1 MIKINLLPK
10 GLYEKKIV
18 RNLAVMFAVLA
29 MVVAGGG
36 VGYRMKL
43 AADIGRMTAE
53 VEDIEARQ
61 KMVQG
66 LKANVQ
72 QEAAKLAPIQAKVK
86 FIEEVFAHNEKWP
99 KLYEELAKYTYKKVL
114 YRRLTPSQNG
124 LQIDAFTP
132 SISDAGRFLLNMY
145 RANDI
150 FSSVTIS
157 GLPGYPRDQSGI
169 AAISGALGMVPT
181 GEPQSAGPL
190 PTGVSPHLYRYGGM
204 EAVSTGVAR
213 AAAEALRG
221 LNFTVTCTLREQI
234 TAPALPGVA
243 PTEPGMGGSMGSPVP
258 MQMPMQSPGQPPGT
272 PSMTLPSDGYVP
284 S

>member
-18 RNLAVMFAVLA
+18 RNLAVTFAVIA
-29 MVVAGGG
+29 MMVAGGG

-53 VEDIEARQ
+53 VEAIEARQ

-72 QEAAKLAPIQAKVK
+72 QEAAKLVPIHAKVK
-86 FIEEVFAHNEKWP
+86 FIEDVFAHNEKWP

-114 YRRLTPSQNG
+114 YRRLTPSENG
-124 LQIDAFTP
+124 LQIEAHTT

-157 GLPGYPRDQSGI
+157 GLPGYPRERSDT
-169 AAISGALGMVPT
+169 ALAGAMGMIPM
-181 GEPQSAGPL
+181 GEPQQTGPL

-213 AAAEALRG
+213 AAAEALSG

-234 TAPALPGVA
+234 TAPALPGLA
-243 PTEPGMGGSMGSPVP
+243 PTEPGMGGFVDQSMP
-258 MQMPMQSPGQPPGT
+258 MQMPSQQPGAAPGT
-272 PSMTLPSDGYVP
+272 PSMTMPSDDFVP

>member
-1 MIKINLLPK
+1 MVKINLLPP
-10 GLYEKKIV
+10 GLYEKKII
-18 RNLAVMFAVLA
+18 RNLAIMFAVLA
-29 MVVAGGG
+29 MMIVGGG
-36 VGYRMKL
+36 VGYKIKL
-43 AADIGRMTAE
+43 ASDIRHMTAE
-53 VEDIEARQ
+53 VENIEARQ

-86 FIEEVFAHNEKWP
+86 FIEDVFAHNEKWP
-99 KLYEELAKYTYKKVL
+99 KLYEELARYTYKKVL
-114 YRRLTPSQNG
+114 YRRLTPSENG
-124 LQIDAFTP
+124 LQIEAFTP

-145 RANDI
+145 RANDV

-157 GLPGYPRDQSGI
+157 GLPGYPRERSDTASAGT
-169 AAISGALGMVPT
+169 LGMIPPGQT
-181 GEPQSAGPL
+181 QATAPL

-213 AAAEALRG
+213 AATEALSG
-221 LNFTVTCTLREQI
+221 LNFTVTCALREQI

-243 PTEPGMGGSMGSPVP
+243 PTEPGMGGAMDQSMP
-258 MQMPMQSPGQPPGT
+258 MQMPSQQPGAPPGT
-272 PSMTLPSDGYVP
+272 PSMTMPSNDYVP